1 MRLNL
6 FYRNSNKVFE
16 RFREPVYKTKYLD
29 LSLQANDE
37 KFSKPV
43 SGLLP
48 EIYSQTNH
56 KLRSTPFSSVTRQNR
71 AAVGV
76 NWGNIYNNPDEL
88 RVLPGHF
95 DSEEY
100 ALPDLVVYGISN
112 GTRNPASAFSSL
124 SVALTASPQDLGPCS
139 FWKEHNATRNAVPFR
154 NPGHARKT
162 ARFSKPQPVDRERP
176 MQGLTQCL
184 TYFLRYELPAY
195 YFC

>member
-1 MRLNL
+1 MRFNL
-6 FYRNSNKVFE
+6 FYWNSNKVFE
-16 RFREPVYKTKYLD
+16 RFRAPLYKTKYLD
-29 LSLQANDE
+29 LSLQADDE

-56 KLRSTPFSSVTRQNR
+56 KLRSSPFSRVTRQNR

-95 DSEEY
+95 VSEEY
-100 ALPDLVVYGISN
+100 VLPDLVVYGISN

-124 SVALTASPQDLGPCS
+124 SLALIASPQNVAPAH
-139 FWKEHNATRNAVPFR
+139 FERNRRPHETQFHSEIPVTLA
-154 NPGHARKT
+154 
-162 ARFSKPQPVDRERP
+162 KPRVFQNHSR
-176 MQGLTQCL
+176 
-184 TYFLRYELPAY
+184 
-195 YFC
+195 